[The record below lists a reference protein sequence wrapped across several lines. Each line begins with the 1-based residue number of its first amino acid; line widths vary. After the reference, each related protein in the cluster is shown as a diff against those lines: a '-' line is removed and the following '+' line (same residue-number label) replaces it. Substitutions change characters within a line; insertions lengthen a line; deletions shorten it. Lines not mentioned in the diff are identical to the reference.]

1 MEVEHD
7 LAVRVRERDD
17 RDDEKCEGREVE
29 DSEIGVTL
37 ESLLR

>member
-7 LAVRVRERDD
+7 LAVRACERDD
-17 RDDEKCEGREVE
+17 RDDEKSEGRQIE